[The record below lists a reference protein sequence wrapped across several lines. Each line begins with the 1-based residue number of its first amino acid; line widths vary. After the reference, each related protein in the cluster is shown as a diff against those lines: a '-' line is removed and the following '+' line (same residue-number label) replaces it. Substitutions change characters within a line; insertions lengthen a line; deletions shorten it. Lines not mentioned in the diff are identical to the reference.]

1 MSLGLLFPLGLSAL
15 LALLL
20 PLLIHL
26 ARRDRRQPVVF
37 SALRW
42 LRAHPRPRQ
51 RLRFDEWLLLA
62 LRLLLLALLALW
74 LAQPVLRGAPDRRP
88 YVVVMPGVAAT
99 TIAGQMLPKDARRHW
114 LAEGFPLL
122 DAPSPAT
129 AQPISSLLRQLDAEL
144 AREAPLIVLATPQFD
159 GADAQR
165 LRLSPRR
172 IDWRIVDGTP
182 PANATVRAPAPPR
195 LRIYADPSHASATR
209 WPRAAAFAWHAN
221 GTGASLHGIGDAM
234 PAEHRDTILWL
245 ADGPLPAALRQW
257 VEDGGTALL
266 GAGVP
271 WPATMTAQPL
281 WRDRDGDVL
290 AEGHALGRGRL
301 LRFTRPLAP
310 AAMPVLS
317 DADFPAQLRALLQP
331 PAGPPARAV
340 ASAHA
345 PLAGARAYPDAAR
358 NLQSWLAL
366 VIALLFVIERWLA
379 TRRRDGAPA

>member
-172 IDWRIVDGTP
+172 ID
-182 PANATVRAPAPPR
+182 
-195 LRIYADPSHASATR
+195 
-209 WPRAAAFAWHAN
+209 
-221 GTGASLHGIGDAM
+221 
-234 PAEHRDTILWL
+234 
-245 ADGPLPAALRQW
+245 
-257 VEDGGTALL
+257 
-266 GAGVP
+266 
-271 WPATMTAQPL
+271 
-281 WRDRDGDVL
+281 
-290 AEGHALGRGRL
+290 
-301 LRFTRPLAP
+301 
-310 AAMPVLS
+310 
-317 DADFPAQLRALLQP
+317 
-331 PAGPPARAV
+331 
-340 ASAHA
+340 
-345 PLAGARAYPDAAR
+345 
-358 NLQSWLAL
+358 
-366 VIALLFVIERWLA
+366 
-379 TRRRDGAPA
+379 